1 MYKMKNLRL
10 SQCAN
15 QSQPR
20 QLIINHSSQ
29 QDLFDQ
35 LWMRNILKLPLLLDH
50 FSVEKHASTA
60 GACNAFFTVP
70 MLTGRVVNRRRKMVR
85 RIFFFVFVLFNR
97 LMIEM

>member
-1 MYKMKNLRL
+1 MYKMENLWF

-29 QDLFDQ
+29 QDPFDL
-35 LWMRNILKLPLLLDH
+35 LWTRNILEVPLLLDH
-50 FSVEKHASTA
+50 FSVVKHASTA
-60 GACNAFFTVP
+60 GACNAFLTML

-85 RIFFFVFVLFNR
+85 RIIFFFFFFFA
-97 LMIEM
+97 